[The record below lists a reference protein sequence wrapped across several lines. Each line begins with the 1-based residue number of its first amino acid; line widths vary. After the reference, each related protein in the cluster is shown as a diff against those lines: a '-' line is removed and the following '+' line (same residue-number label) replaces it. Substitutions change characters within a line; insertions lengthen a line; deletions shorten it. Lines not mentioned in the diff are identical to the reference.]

1 MDNSKDYAH
10 SHNPFAVAYTGLAIG
25 DLAVEQ
31 RIAAWAEL
39 RLTVD
44 PAERARAEAAAR
56 PFGGRLAPSPVE
68 TMERAWADAMLDHHG
83 GVPSEAQWISDP
95 LASRLS
101 ASLAAINSQ

>member
-68 TMERAWADAMLDHHG
+68 TMERAWADAMLATTAEYRAKRSGSPIRSPHG
-83 GVPSEAQWISDP
+83 
-95 LASRLS
+95 
-101 ASLAAINSQ
+101 